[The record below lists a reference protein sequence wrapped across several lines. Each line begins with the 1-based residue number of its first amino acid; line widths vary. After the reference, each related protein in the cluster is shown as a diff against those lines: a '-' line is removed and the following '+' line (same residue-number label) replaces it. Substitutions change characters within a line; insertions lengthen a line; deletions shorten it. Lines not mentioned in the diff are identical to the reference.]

1 MRINETLK
9 KAAGLLFEF
18 DTPTLTPEQEF
29 YKTMSSPSSTAKPD
43 PLPKAVPA
51 PAPAPTPTPAQAPVK
66 RIEQV
71 VREAPGPN
79 LDEIKVPVTPASP
92 IVSVDG
98 AVDYG
103 AIYKMAGIPD
113 CSFSA
118 EQMLDLLGT
127 LPAELPIETKRA
139 TVKVTVNAMSQSMG
153 VNAEAIVADAS
164 RKLTALASFAQT
176 YVQQADEYVNKA
188 EMEITTLEAEISR
201 RRQTIVDAKA
211 KQSQVNQACHVESDR
226 LDDVLEFFSLDVA
239 PSKYAPPTA

>member
-1 MRINETLK
+1 MNINDTLK

-29 YKTMSSPSSTAKPD
+29 YKTMNSPSSTAKPD
-43 PLPKAVPA
+43 PLPK
-51 PAPAPTPTPAQAPVK
+51 PAPAPTPSPTPAPIK
-66 RIEQV
+66 RMEQV

-79 LDEIKVPVTPASP
+79 LEEIKVPATPATP
-92 IVSVDG
+92 IVNTDGSVD
-98 AVDYG
+98 YKT
-103 AIYKMAGIPD
+103 IYKMAGIPD
-113 CSFSA
+113 CAFSA

-127 LPAELPIETKRA
+127 LPAELPLETKRA

-164 RKLTALASFAQT
+164 RKLTALAAFAQT

-188 EMEITTLEAEISR
+188 EMEITTLEAEIAR
-201 RRQTIVDAKA
+201 RRQTILDAKA
-211 KQSQVNQACHVESDR
+211 KQSQVNEACHIESDR

-239 PSKYAPPTA
+239 PSKYAPPTV